1 MAAAAA
7 AVALLLPG
15 KGVVGISQGEA
26 APLIPKK
33 KLEILC

>member
-15 KGVVGISQGEA
+15 KGVVGISQGGRRL
-26 APLIPKK
+26 PLSPKK
-33 KLEILC
+33 SGILC